1 MPETIQE
8 YTARYRDDRG
18 DDQDGALYAVLA
30 CGERRDDG
38 MWEGWIEFQPID
50 PAGLPVRT
58 GRETTQPNR
67 DALVYWAS
75 GLEPIYFEGAFSRAR
90 YPGVTTPG

>member
-1 MPETIQE
+1 MPETIHE
-8 YTARYRDDRG
+8 YTARYRDDG
-18 DDQDGALYAVLA
+18 DGTEDGTLYAVLA

>member
-1 MPETIQE
+1 MPEVIHE
-8 YTARYRDDRG
+8 YTARYLDE
-18 DDQDGALYAVLA
+18 DGGAHFTVLA
-30 CGERRDDG
+30 MGERRDDG
-38 MWEGWIEFQPID
+38 MWEGWIEFQPLD
-50 PAGLPVRT
+50 PAGQPVRT